1 MSCARS
7 SSGVGE
13 GDPSLG
19 LGLGSSSLTCSSST
33 CSLKGELGKG
43 LVIPSGW
50 TEKFTGESGAKIG
63 GSRAATEGIRVSSGR
78 RSKTEKEDREAW
90 K

>member
-1 MSCARS
+1 MFCVRSLGGARP
-7 SSGVGE
+7 

-19 LGLGSSSLTCSSST
+19 LGNSSST

-43 LVIPSGW
+43 LVISSGW
-50 TEKFTGESGAKIG
+50 TKKSVGESRVTTGGLGAVI
-63 GSRAATEGIRVSSGR
+63 EGICASPG
-78 RSKTEKEDREAW
+78 KIFKIEKEDREAR